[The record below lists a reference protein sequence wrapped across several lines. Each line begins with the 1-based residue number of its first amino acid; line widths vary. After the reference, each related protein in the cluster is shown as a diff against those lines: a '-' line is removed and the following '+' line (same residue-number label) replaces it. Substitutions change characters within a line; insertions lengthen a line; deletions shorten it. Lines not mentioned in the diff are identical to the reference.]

1 MSHKTGLSEPQ
12 VYKWW
17 WDQKKKSVREEKAQL
32 EKRKMIRKDTFRK
45 GLAYDKHTH
54 GYHIDE
60 SLLTKPK
67 SAIEIEE
74 APATEK
80 KINVRLV
87 FL

>member
-1 MSHKTGLSEPQ
+1 
-12 VYKWW
+12 
-17 WDQKKKSVREEKAQL
+17 
-32 EKRKMIRKDTFRK
+32 MIRKDTFRK
-45 GLAYDKHTH
+45 GLVYDKHTH